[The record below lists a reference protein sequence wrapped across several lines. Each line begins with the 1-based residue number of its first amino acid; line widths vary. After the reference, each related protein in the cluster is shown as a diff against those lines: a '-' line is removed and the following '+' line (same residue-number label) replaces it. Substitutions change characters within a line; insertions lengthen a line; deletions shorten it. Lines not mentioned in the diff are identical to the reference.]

1 MTRITMRFLLIGG
14 ALPFLSLEAQ
24 GATQGFEDCAGCHLP
39 QGRAPQ
45 RRFAS
50 GLGKWDDTQCV
61 GCHAEINAIS
71 KTLATSEPTKLN
83 FHLPLSLETQRRIS
97 THPMSLDNAPHL
109 TASSL
114 KQTKFDPAGLAWFI
128 QRPPGV
134 RSSMPSF
141 PKWKGVAI
149 ARPSNTKTEQ
159 GRVLF
164 DSKGC
169 TTCHGDNGT
178 APHFSGFV
186 RFSADHIFEVAN
198 GISRAKERTM
208 PVIPLSHEEAE
219 TVRSLVIA
227 EKKKREQEIDRKVD
241 SLRLSTFRSPT
252 LTPAENSSR
261 NIAAYL
267 FGPFPR
273 EGTCVHCHGTMPN
286 AKKHFDGTGEALR
299 RYVKAGGAI
308 ELWKRL
314 ETRHLERKLGVTA
327 ASAGMPMNGS
337 PLPRPLLER
346 LAHWIEQG
354 CPDEQGT
361 ALCQDAKQK
370 PPKIR

>member
-1 MTRITMRFLLIGG
+1 MSIAVRLLLIGG
-14 ALPFLSLEAQ
+14 AMPLLSLEAT
-24 GATQGFEDCAGCHLP
+24 GSPKGFVDCAGCHLP

-45 RRFAS
+45 DRFAS

-71 KTLATSEPTKLN
+71 KTLATSEPGKLN
-83 FHLPLSLETQRRIS
+83 FHLPLSLETQRRIA
-97 THPMSLDNAPHL
+97 THPLSLNSAPPF
-109 TASSL
+109 SSL
-114 KQTKFDPAGLAWFI
+114 KQTKFDPAGLAWFV

-141 PKWKGVAI
+141 PKWKTVAVT
-149 ARPSNTKTEQ
+149 RPSDAKTEK
-159 GRVLF
+159 GRILF

-169 TTCHGDNGT
+169 ATCHGDNGM

-186 RFSADHIFEVAN
+186 RFTADHIFEVAS
-198 GISRAKERTM
+198 GLSPAKGRTM
-208 PVIPLSHEEAE
+208 PVIPMSLQEAG
-219 TVRSLVIA
+219 TVRSWVSA
-227 EKKKREQEIDRKVD
+227 EKKRREQEIDRQVD
-241 SLRLSTFRSPT
+241 SLRLSTFRAST
-252 LTPAENSSR
+252 LTPAESSSR
-261 NIAAYL
+261 DIAAYL

-299 RYVKAGGAI
+299 RYVKAGGAF

-327 ASAGMPMNGS
+327 ASPGMPMNGS
-337 PLPRPLLER
+337 PLARPFLEK
-346 LAHWIEQG
+346 LAQWIEQG

-361 ALCQDAKQK
+361 AICQNAKQK
-370 PPKIR
+370 PHKH